1 MLHLFPPLLRF
12 CSLHCK
18 LEEETKPDNVVQW
31 AHPCLWILPPAQPSL
46 IPHTS
51 KNKRRKTRGVFRGHS
66 FSIVFCVLKQMLYL
80 TKAVKEM
87 FSLVKWHGPHSLDS
101 VLLCQLRPINGVW
114 EKKCEI
120 LLLFALI
127 HLIKSVK
134 HFGMFRDTP
143 LRSEQDSIYVETEM
157 SWQILGDDSRLT
169 WQPASAGT
177 TLSSAMVSISRLAHL
192 QGSRVTL
199 LV

>member
-1 MLHLFPPLLRF
+1 MPVN
-12 CSLHCK
+12 STSST
-18 LEEETKPDNVVQW
+18 TKPDTSHKQKQEKEDQRGLQRPQFFHCFLCFKTDAVSNQSCERNVLFGQVTW
-31 AHPCLWILPPAQPSL
+31 SPFL
-46 IPHTS
+46 
-51 KNKRRKTRGVFRGHS
+51 G
-66 FSIVFCVLKQMLYL
+66 FCSTLSAE
-80 TKAVKEM
+80 TH
-87 FSLVKWHGPHSLDS
+87 KWRLG
-101 VLLCQLRPINGVW
+101 
-114 EKKCEI
+114 KKCEI
-120 LLLFALI
+120 LLPFALI